1 MRLSNPSVAKKGLGC
16 GTPASLGLLSLIG
29 RHRVNRVEEVIIN
42 TLISRRSD
50 QPGDLAQELA
60 EAREKFEA
68 KRADVVDRG
77 VTRQRDIEAMQ
88 RELQEE
94 HVALG
99 KVVDDAQK

>member
-1 MRLSNPSVAKKGLGC
+1 M
-16 GTPASLGLLSLIG
+16 
-29 RHRVNRVEEVIIN
+29 NRVEEVIIN
-42 TLISRRSD
+42 TLIKRRSD

-68 KRADVVDRG
+68 QRAGIVDRG